1 VVDYFKIDDSSTHF
15 SPSIY
20 NPKGFDESED
30 YLSLESTARKIV
42 ASNPIVYQQMR
53 SLSTQAQL
61 RVGSS
66 SSSAT
71 TSNSQGNNNN
81 NNIGYEVA
89 EVVDGSNEKKR
100 SRWGVALE
108 TLKTLSSQD
117 NENSK
122 RTKL

>member
-15 SPSIY
+15 SPSVY

-53 SLSTQAQL
+53 SLSAQSQL
-61 RVGSS
+61 RVGGST
-66 SSSAT
+66 SSAT

-81 NNIGYEVA
+81 VGYEVA

-108 TLKTLSSQD
+108 SLKTLAQD